1 LQLRSLHVEN
11 TADGTEDEL
20 SVGEAHYRVCRPV
33 TAPSALGQP
42 SADGNGIDGHASVTA
57 HLEIYATETRHWQCQ
72 MVGMHACT
80 ECRDCTLPPFFLF
93 FRSDSPVQIYA
104 SDSKCKDPGSHCVK
118 PFSAL
123 PSHS

>member
-1 LQLRSLHVEN
+1 MKHMTVRRRDSE
-11 TADGTEDEL
+11 
-20 SVGEAHYRVCRPV
+20 PV
-33 TAPSALGQP
+33 AYGQP

-57 HLEIYATETRHWQCQ
+57 HLENYATETRHRQCQ
-72 MVGMHACT
+72 MVGKHACT

-93 FRSDSPVQIYA
+93 FRSGSPVHIYA